1 MKRINLTQQ
10 KSEHVL
16 AEGMR
21 HFLQLQEYKNITDF
35 ALNDITLADDVSAD
49 TAKVDLIQ
57 HPYLAEPLRALQL
70 QPGKRKEIVIAFPQQ
85 MGKSLLSLL
94 ALAHAITYNKLQA
107 IVVFP
112 SQALAFQTSVT
123 KWLPIVKRIKQL
135 EEQLKQPF
143 AVRQDRLKTGNALVY
158 WIGSGAPVVSRSAKL
173 VIADE
178 ASIHE
183 TPHGINNLE
192 ELKKRT
198 RSYDE
203 CIQLFISTPRY
214 QQDNFWRE
222 YIKGSQGAYYLR
234 CQKCGQLTMK
244 TSDTHNLQFETVYNQ
259 ELKQYIA
266 VRGSERLI
274 CPRCKH
280 EHTEEDRQALITQG
294 GYIHQFPDR
303 IQLSPSF
310 QCGVLAS
317 LLAVHSWGNIA
328 DIQLASGKQSTIEDM
343 RSYDNSIRGLPY
355 QKREYRRQDVTAL
368 EEHIFTE
375 IDPAKIEAVYIAAD
389 TQDTFSV
396 VGVFAVDTGGNIFL
410 LQLTRPRYLWLEQDE
425 RAVINAENMRNGKP
439 PEITVE
445 DLLDAEYFGIKP
457 LCLLVDMRGHRSEE
471 IKRFSMRRKQI
482 LMYGGTALKW
492 EKWKISDNNNKLFL
506 CDRKKFQADLIFRL
520 YVNKNKNSNYL
531 FLPKDLTDKDYE
543 QILSFQPNTEKRN
556 GGMFENWD
564 CGDKIHDAFDVL
576 LMSIA
581 CKEIMLKIYRP
592 ERFRI
597 GELRPRVDHKPKAKK
612 VLQNVKRKPLFT

>member
-1 MKRINLTQQ
+1 MKKISLTNQSNEEFLANGI
-10 KSEHVL
+10 KS
-16 AEGMR
+16 
-21 HFLQLQEYKNITDF
+21 FFQLQEFKHITDF
-35 ALNDITLADDVSAD
+35 ALNDITLEDDVSAD
-49 TAKVDLIQ
+49 TAKVDLAE
-57 HPYLAEPLRALQL
+57 HPYLIQPLQSLELEA
-70 QPGKRKEIVIAFPQQ
+70 GKRKEIVIAFPQQ

-112 SQALAFQTSVT
+112 SQALAFETSVT

-135 EEQLKQPF
+135 EEELKQPF

-158 WIGSGAPVVSRSAKL
+158 WLGSGSPVVSRSAKL

-192 ELKKRT
+192 QLKKRT
-198 RSYDE
+198 RSYNQ

-214 QQDNFWRE
+214 QEDNFWRQ
-222 YIKGSQGAYYLR
+222 YLKGSQSSYFLR
-234 CQKCGQLTMK
+234 CQHCGGLTLK
-244 TSDTHNLQFETVYNQ
+244 TSDTHNLQFQTVYNE
-259 ELKQYIA
+259 ELKQYVA

-280 EHTEEDRQALITQG
+280 EHTEEDRKALITQG
-294 GYIHQFPDR
+294 GYIHTFEDR
-303 IQLSPSF
+303 KELTPSF

-355 QKREYRRQDVTAL
+355 QKREYRKQDLTAL
-368 EEHIFTE
+368 SEHVFTS
-375 IDPAKIEAVYIAAD
+375 IDPAKIEAVFIAAD

-396 VGVFAVDTGGNIFL
+396 VGVFTVDTGGNIYL
-410 LQLTRPRYLWLEQDE
+410 MQLCRPRFLWLQDDE
-425 RAVINAENMRNGKP
+425 RQVINAENMRNGKA

-445 DLLDAEYFGIKP
+445 DMLDAEYFGIKP

-471 IKRFSMRRKQI
+471 IKRFARRRKNI
-482 LMYGGTALKW
+482 LMYGGTSLKW
-492 EKWKISDNNNKLFL
+492 QKWKISDNNNKLFL

-520 YVNKNKNSNYL
+520 YVNKNRNSNYL
-531 FLPKDLTDKDYE
+531 YFPKDLTDKDYE
-543 QILSFQPNTEKRN
+543 QILAFQPNNEKRN
-556 GGMFENWD
+556 GGMFENWE
-564 CGDKIHDAFDVL
+564 CGDKVHDAFDVL
-576 LMSIA
+576 LMGIA
-581 CKEIMLKIYRP
+581 CKDIMLKIYKP

-597 GELRPRVDHKPKAKK
+597 GALKHVDHKPKGKK
-612 VLQNVKRKPLFT
+612 VFAVSRKPLFS